1 MTRVG
6 VVGAG
11 GIGHTH
17 LRAYTAAGVPAVA
30 VTDVDSE
37 RAASAAEEFGATAY
51 PDLSTMLAEANL
63 DAVSIC
69 TPPASHHKASLEAL
83 KAGVAVLCEKPMALS
98 EAECAEM
105 AAAADAAGVPLSVG
119 FCHRF
124 QPHIEAMRA
133 ALTDG
138 AIGTVLS
145 FRNRFAGH
153 LAGVENTWF
162 ANPDIAGGGVLM
174 DTCVHSVDLF
184 RYLIGE
190 VADIRALHAT
200 TGSPLGPALSVE
212 DTAVLAL
219 RSTNGVLGVIE
230 ASWRT
235 RPGEAVVSVRG
246 TDGTLH
252 LDYGTMALTLSTP
265 DGSAPQPIE
274 VPEGDRFTR
283 QAAHFLA
290 YVAGEVQ
297 PRVTAADG
305 TAAVAILAAA
315 YESARP

>member
-6 VVGAG
+6 IVGTG
-11 GIGHTH
+11 GIGRTH
-17 LRAYTAAGVPAVA
+17 LRAYAAAGAPAVA
-30 VTDVDSE
+30 VTDVDSD
-37 RAASAAEEFGATAY
+37 RAAAAADEFSATTY
-51 PDLSTMLAEANL
+51 PDLTTMLAEARL
-63 DAVSIC
+63 DAISVC
-69 TPPASHHKASLEAL
+69 TPPAFHHTATLQAI

-98 EAECAEM
+98 EAESAEM
-105 AAAADAAGVPLSVG
+105 VAVADAAGVLLSVG

-124 QPHIEAMRA
+124 QPHIEAMRTA
-133 ALTDG
+133 VVEG
-138 AIGTVLS
+138 AVGTVLS

-162 ANPDIAGGGVLM
+162 ADPAVAGGGVLM

-184 RYLIGE
+184 RYLVGE
-190 VADIRALHAT
+190 VAEVRALHAT
-200 TGSPLGPALSVE
+200 TGSPLGPALPVE

-219 RSTNGVLGVIE
+219 RSTSGVLGVIE

-235 RPGEAVVSVRG
+235 RPGEAVVSVHG
-246 TDGTLH
+246 TDATLR
-252 LDYGTMALTLSTP
+252 LDYATMALTRSDA
-265 DGSAPQPIE
+265 DGSSPQPIE

-290 YVAGEVQ
+290 CVAGQAE

-305 TAAVAILAAA
+305 AAAVAVLAAA
-315 YESARP
+315 YQSARL